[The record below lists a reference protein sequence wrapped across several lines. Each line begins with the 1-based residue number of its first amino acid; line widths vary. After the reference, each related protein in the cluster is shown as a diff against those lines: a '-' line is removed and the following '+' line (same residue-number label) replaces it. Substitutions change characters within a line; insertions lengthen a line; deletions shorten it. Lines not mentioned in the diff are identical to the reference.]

1 MSARI
6 LIVEDEMLVAMEME
20 AIIEESG
27 FQPVGIAADSCE
39 ALKLAAHKP
48 DVALVDLNLRDGM
61 TGPDVGRELAKR
73 GIVVVFVTA
82 NPRLL
87 ANGIPGALGVVE
99 KPVDDGSIAS
109 IISFAIAKREGKD
122 AVPPACFLPFS
133 GDVASSQ
140 VGGRHA
146 NG

>member
-1 MSARI
+1 MTARI
-6 LIVEDEMLVAMEME
+6 LIVEDEVLVAMEME

-27 FQPVGIAADSCE
+27 FQPVGIAADSLE
-39 ALKLAAHKP
+39 ALKLAEDKP
-48 DVALVDLNLRDGM
+48 DVALVDLNLRDGL

-87 ANGIPGALGVVE
+87 ADGIPGALGVVE
-99 KPVDDGSIAS
+99 KPLDDGLIAS
-109 IISFAIAKREGKD
+109 IISFAIAKREGRD
-122 AVPPACFLPFS
+122 VVPPACFLPFS
-133 GDVASSQ
+133 GDVASRQ

-146 NG
+146 HG